1 MTTLLLFGL
10 QIVISLSVSG
20 VVIALLRPVIFDI
33 FLGACGSAPR
43 ARFWMTFTHINLVL
57 APLLLVMFFA
67 PVTDATV
74 PESTQL
80 VRDALFR
87 ALIGV
92 FIGIATVGH
101 VIWKTVKTDLATA
114 GPKPSATTPEAHV

>member
-1 MTTLLLFGL
+1 MNTLLLFGL
-10 QIVISLSVSG
+10 QIMLSLSVSG
-20 VVIALLRPVIFDI
+20 VVIALLRPVLFDI
-33 FLGACGSAPR
+33 FLGACGTTPR

-87 ALIGV
+87 ALVGV
-92 FIGIATVGH
+92 FIGITTVGH
-101 VIWKTVKTDLATA
+101 VIWKTVKADLASTTLKQA
-114 GPKPSATTPEAHV
+114 AITPEASI